1 MINERMTIGEAINI
15 VDSVKPNNR
24 SKEEKI
30 MWLSNLDA
38 VVKEDIYDTHEGGEN
53 YPFSGYNSDTPDDT
67 ELLIPAHYG
76 REIYRHYLE
85 LQIDLINKEIKKY
98 NSAAAQ
104 FQAQYSAF
112 DLYWHNHHCP
122 LQPCSISGV

>member
-1 MINERMTIGEAINI
+1 MSNQKTTIGEII
-15 VDSVKPNNR
+15 GYVDSVKPNNR

-30 MWLSNLDA
+30 MWLNNLDTM
-38 VVKEDIYDTHEGGEN
+38 VKEDIYDTHEGSED
-53 YPFSGYNSDTPDDT
+53 YPFEGYSEDTPDNT

-85 LQIDLINKEIKKY
+85 LQIDLINKEYNKY

-104 FQAQYSAF
+104 FNDLYSAF
-112 DLYWHNHHCP
+112 ELYWHNKYCP
-122 LQPCSISGV
+122 LQPNSISGV